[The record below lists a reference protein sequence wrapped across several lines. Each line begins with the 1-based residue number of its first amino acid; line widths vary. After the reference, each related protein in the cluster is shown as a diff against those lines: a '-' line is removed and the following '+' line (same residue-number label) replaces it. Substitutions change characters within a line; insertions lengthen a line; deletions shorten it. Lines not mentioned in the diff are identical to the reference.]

1 MRYAGLGLNVSFS
14 YISLWFFAFH
24 LEIGTAI
31 YICVGLASAVLLF
44 LLKETNEQ
52 DFEDILEEDV
62 NKNDK
67 LVPSKEDDTESDV

>member
-14 YISLWFFAFH
+14 YIGNILSLWFFAFH

-67 LVPSKEDDTESDV
+67 LVH